1 MIRNPVV
8 WTWEQVRAASVV
20 VEGVG
25 RAERTAPGRLIVH
38 RITYSDLRTVLA
50 KGVDD
55 FNADPTHYVFLCAL
69 YPVIG
74 FLLWKLVIGAGSL
87 ELFFP
92 LISGF
97 ALIGPIAAV
106 GIYEMSRRR
115 EAGAAVSW
123 TDAFLVLR
131 SPGLSQI
138 IKLALLFA
146 AIFVVW
152 LLAADLLYRF
162 TLGRLAPQSAGI
174 FFDDIFTTVP
184 GWAML
189 IVGNLLGFCFAML
202 ALVLGTVSFQAVLD
216 LNVSAE
222 TALRASIRV
231 AQINPGPVAL
241 WGLIVAVSLALGT
254 ITLLIGL
261 ALALPILSH
270 ASWHLYRRLISA

>member
-8 WTWEQVRAASVV
+8 WTWEQVRAASEV

-25 RAERTAPGRLIVH
+25 RAERSVPERLIVQ
-38 RITYSDLRTVLA
+38 RITYADLRIALA
-50 KGVDD
+50 KGLDD
-55 FNADPTHYVFLCAL
+55 FKADPTHYVFLCAL

-74 FLLWKLVIGAGSL
+74 FLLGKLVAGAGSL
-87 ELFFP
+87 HLFFP

-123 TDAFLVLR
+123 TDAFLILR

-146 AIFVVW
+146 VIFAVW

-174 FFDDIFTTVP
+174 FFHDIFTTAP
-184 GWAML
+184 GWVML
-189 IVGNLLGFCFAML
+189 IVGNLLGFCFAVL

-222 TALRASIRV
+222 AALRASIRV
-231 AQINPGPVAL
+231 AQINPGPIAA
-241 WGLIVAVSLALGT
+241 WGLIVAGILALGT

-270 ASWHLYRRLISA
+270 ASWHLYRRLISV

>member
-138 IKLALLFA
+138 IKLALLFT

>member
-8 WTWEQVRAASVV
+8 WTWDQIRAASEV
-20 VEGVG
+20 VEGVS
-25 RAERTAPGRLIVH
+25 RAERSVPERLVVQ
-38 RITYSDLRTVLA
+38 RITYADLRIALA
-50 KGVDD
+50 KGLDD
-55 FNADPTHYVFLCAL
+55 FRADPTHYVFLCAL

-74 FLLWKLVIGAGSL
+74 FVLAELVSGAGSL
-87 ELFFP
+87 HLFFP

-115 EAGAAVSW
+115 EAGLPVSW
-123 TDAFLVLR
+123 TDAFRVLS
-131 SPGLSQI
+131 SPALSQI
-138 IKLALLFA
+138 VKLALLFT

-162 TLGRLAPQSAGI
+162 TLGRLAPQSAYA
-174 FFDDIFTTVP
+174 FFGDVFTTGA
-184 GWAML
+184 GWVML
-189 IVGNLLGFCFAML
+189 IVGNLLGLCFAVL

-216 LNVSAE
+216 LNVSSE
-222 TALRASIRV
+222 TALRASIR
-231 AQINPGPVAL
+231 AARINPGPVAA

-254 ITLLIGL
+254 VTLLIGL
-261 ALALPILSH
+261 ALALPLLSH